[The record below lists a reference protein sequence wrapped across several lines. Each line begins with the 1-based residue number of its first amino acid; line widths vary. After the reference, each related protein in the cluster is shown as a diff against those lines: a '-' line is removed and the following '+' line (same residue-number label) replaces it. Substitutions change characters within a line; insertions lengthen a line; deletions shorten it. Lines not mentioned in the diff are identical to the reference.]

1 MTPFRPHTDSLPSRS
16 ASRAARTRSDIAVAV
31 VRSAVMHSAVMRS
44 AVRRSAVMRSAALA
58 LALTLAACAVGPDYH
73 RPAAPDAPAYKEE
86 QGWKPATPGEISSDQ
101 PWWSIYEDPLL
112 DSLERQVEVS
122 NQTLKANEA
131 AYRSAV
137 AAIGVDRGTLFP
149 SVSANAGMTRSGSAN
164 GVNQAIP
171 TSSGAAVTTGPG
183 GISHRTIYSAGAQ
196 AGWSVDVWGRIRRL
210 VESDVAKAQASA
222 ADVAAARLSA
232 QVTLAEDY
240 FQLRA
245 ADEQMRLYQTEIDA
259 FKNALTIT
267 QNQVKAGITTLAD
280 VYAAETQLESTE
292 ASAVNVRLT
301 RAKFEHAIA
310 VLTGKPPSELAI
322 DQGSFASTVP
332 VVPTDVP
339 SALLERRPDIAA
351 AERSVASANA
361 LIGVAEAAWFPSLTL
376 TGSYGFTSNVL
387 PGLLRTG
394 NSLWSFGPSLAENVF
409 NGGATLSLNREA
421 RANYDEAVATYRQT
435 VLAAFQS
442 VEDDLVTLRVLERQ
456 GELQDSAVRDARLS
470 EQLTLNQYK
479 SGIVAYSSVI
489 TAQTARLVDEISL
502 LSIQS
507 QRLVSSVDLISQ
519 LGGGWDAAQLN
530 QADRG
535 VPSH

>member
-1 MTPFRPHTDSLPSRS
+1 MTPLQPHMDSLPSRP
-16 ASRAARTRSDIAVAV
+16 ASRAPWALPASAVAV
-31 VRSAVMHSAVMRS
+31 VRPAM
-44 AVRRSAVMRSAALA
+44 
-58 LALTLAACAVGPDYH
+58 LALTVALAACAVGPNYH
-73 RPAAPDAPAYKEE
+73 RPTAADAPAFKEE
-86 QGWKPATPGEISSDQ
+86 QGWKPATPGEIRSDQ
-101 PWWSIYEDPLL
+101 PWWSIYDDPVL
-112 DSLERQVEVS
+112 DGLEQQVEVS

-149 SVSANAGMTRSGSAN
+149 SVTITGAKTRSGSAS
-164 GVNQAIP
+164 GVNQAI
-171 TSSGAAVTTGPG
+171 TTASGTAVTTGPG
-183 GISHRTIYSAGAQ
+183 TGASGHRNIYSAGAQ
-196 AGWSVDVWGRIRRL
+196 ASWSIDVWGRIRRL

-232 QVTLAEDY
+232 QITLAEDY

-245 ADEQMRLYQTEIDA
+245 ADEQVRLYQTEIEA
-259 FKNALTIT
+259 FRSALTIT

-280 VYAAETQLESTE
+280 VYAAETQLESTQ
-292 ASAVNVRLT
+292 ASAVNVQLT

-332 VVPTDVP
+332 VVPAGVP

-387 PGLLRTG
+387 PGLLKTG
-394 NSLWSFGPSLAENVF
+394 NSLWSFGPSLAENIF

-442 VEDDLVTLRVLERQ
+442 VEDDLVTLRVLEQQ
-456 GELQDSAVRDARLS
+456 GELQNSAVRDARLS

-530 QADRG
+530 QSDRG

>member
-1 MTPFRPHTDSLPSRS
+1 MTHMMQHRPFTNWLRSL
-16 ASRAARTRSDIAVAV
+16 AAGT
-31 VRSAVMHSAVMRS
+31 
-44 AVRRSAVMRSAALA
+44 AL
-58 LALTLAACAVGPDYH
+58 LALAACAVGPNYH
-73 RPAAPDAPAYKEE
+73 RPDAPTAPAYKEDR
-86 QGWKPATPGEISSDQ
+86 GWKPATPGEIAADQ
-101 PWWSIYEDPLL
+101 PWWSIYNDPLL

-122 NQTLKANEA
+122 NQTLKADEA

-137 AAIGVDRGTLFP
+137 DQVGIDRGTLFP
-149 SVSANAGMTRSGSAN
+149 SISANAGVTRSGSAS
-164 GVNQAIP
+164 GVNQAIT
-171 TSSGAAVTTGPG
+171 TSSGTTVTTGPG
-183 GISHRTIYSAGAQ
+183 NNSHRTTYSAGAQ
-196 AGWSVDVWGRIRRL
+196 ASWSIDVWGRIRRL

-232 QVTLAEDY
+232 QITLAEDY

-245 ADEQMRLYQTEIDA
+245 ADEQMRLYQTEIDD

-280 VYAAETQLESTE
+280 VYAAETQLESTQ
-292 ASAVNVRLT
+292 ASQVGVQLT
-301 RAKFEHAIA
+301 RAKFEHATA
-310 VLTGKPPSELAI
+310 VLIGKPPAELGI
-322 DQGSFASTVP
+322 DQGDFTTTVP
-332 VVPTDVP
+332 VVPAGIP

-361 LIGVAEAAWFPSLTL
+361 LVGVAEAAWFPSVTL
-376 TGSYGFTSNVL
+376 NGSYGFSSGVL
-387 PGLLRTG
+387 PGLLRAK
-394 NSLWSFGPSLAENVF
+394 NALWSFGPSLAENVF
-409 NGGATLSLNREA
+409 NGGATLALNHQA
-421 RANYDEAVATYRQT
+421 RDNYDEAVASYRQS
-435 VLAAFQS
+435 VLSAFQS
-442 VEDDLVTLRVLERQ
+442 VEDDLVTLRVLEQQ
-456 GELQDSAVRDARLS
+456 GQLQDLAVKDARLS

-479 SGIVAYSSVI
+479 SGIVVYSSVI
-489 TAQTARLVDEISL
+489 TVQTTRLLDEITL